1 VTKIMA
7 GVLLLALDL
16 GFCAPPVALANA
28 SSVQDATH
36 TTSPAKE
43 RKAYLKQQKKQQK
56 KTRKAQQKA
65 EKKWKKDHKTGT

>member
-7 GVLLLALDL
+7 GVLFLALGL
-16 GFCAPPVALANA
+16 GFCDSPVALADA
-28 SSVQDATH
+28 SSAQDANH